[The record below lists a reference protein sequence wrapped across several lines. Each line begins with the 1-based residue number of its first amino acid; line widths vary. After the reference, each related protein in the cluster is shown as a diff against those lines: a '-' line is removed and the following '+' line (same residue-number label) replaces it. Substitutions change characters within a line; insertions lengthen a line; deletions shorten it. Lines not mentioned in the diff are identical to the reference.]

1 MRMKT
6 IKAARAM
13 TRWIQRIL
21 EARLPVDALYG
32 LRTR

>member
-6 IKAARAM
+6 IKALRKAV
-13 TRWIQRIL
+13 RWAQRII
-21 EARLPVDALYG
+21 EVRLPMDALYG

>member
-6 IKAARAM
+6 IKALTTVARG
-13 TRWIQRIL
+13 IQRIL
-21 EARLPVDALYG
+21 NVRVPMGKVYG